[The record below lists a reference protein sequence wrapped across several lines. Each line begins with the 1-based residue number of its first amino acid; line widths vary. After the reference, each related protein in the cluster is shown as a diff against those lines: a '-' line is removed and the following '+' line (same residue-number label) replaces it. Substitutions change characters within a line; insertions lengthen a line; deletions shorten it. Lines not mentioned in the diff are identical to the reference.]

1 MKKGLGGNF
10 VWLAAAVLAG
20 IAGFAGDCA
29 AEETCHT
36 AGTCTLCAEGT
47 FERIVSVVWKPDEK
61 KITVTA
67 ELTGCADFTA
77 PDCWIKGSTEYLK
90 MWVDWDG
97 DGKFDSHEPA
107 VSASLSASSAY
118 IREGETLLLTF
129 DEPLTFPDKYE
140 GSPRVRVAMA
150 RDNDSFGP
158 CGSIGAGSVLDTNL
172 SFRVHSADYNPADF
186 NISHNELLRVIQ
198 LYSFSEYHCDSAG
211 EDGYS
216 PGNGAEDCT
225 PHSSDYAHQDWK
237 IDLSEL
243 LRAIQ
248 LYTAEGYHPDPEGED
263 GFAPG
268 GTPDADETPPEWNG
282 KFRIW
287 INKNGSADTVTKKA
301 TYNDG
306 EGVEG
311 AEILFTD
318 KNKKDRGMST
328 TSGENGIFDLP
339 GVITDEAKIYAEKF
353 YYSVRSPKAGGDT
366 TSDLSLLNSLSSE
379 QLDNYP
385 FEDRE
390 NPSEN
395 PYLVDGV
402 DGILYNFFMSGDI
415 VDKNGEYHD
424 FPGKGRTLADAELDD
439 EGNMLVQLVHP
450 RIEWNLVVAFETLE
464 LRDRIHDDMGA
475 RFGDAVRRMH
485 NYTDGYSLLENV
497 VLVKDSYSGTAPYQF
512 GDIVIEEGDS
522 APYTR
527 ERIRGIYPNNG
538 IWTGADYLEYDKNG
552 NLIEY
557 SWGHGLSHEFGH
569 YIFDFRDEYLN
580 GYITGAD
587 IKKVQAD
594 EGTAEY
600 WAYRHENTPGEFPEN
615 YGMMDRA
622 FWPDDHELS
631 GPADYFQREQDSGGK
646 YEPDKVTLQYA
657 DSGGK
662 SCWEDFRS
670 DFQEEI
676 RANFEKKLKSPVS
689 NNDFEDFADDF
700 FNNLIIP
707 PHESGSYPESTREK
721 RTGPS
726 EVRGVNIVEW
736 SPSGNSDNK
745 KSGTREHDFFFWIT
759 VQVVDERNTPV
770 PNAEIWSTP
779 ANLELG
785 GMKNFWERTDDDG
798 IVEEYPARIGSRLEA
813 YFAGRT
819 AHIDIDDIRYDYEIM
834 LPIDL
839 DKPYDDVPGIIVTA
853 EPDNSAPG
861 RIRVMVS
868 GDDLNSEP
876 EVTLIQPLG
885 YSADISM
892 TGAGGLWS
900 GASDYDYYDRLFD
913 ETQGLFE
920 VAAASDSG
928 TAHSANSLTIWN
940 TIWEMPT
947 NGYSHG
953 SFTANIYPDVFEGEG
968 IFVITESLAPPPA
981 NGELAPAGPVWGLGF
996 PDDMDEVSHIDLIV
1010 RFDSDRIR
1018 GIDAGS
1024 MELYG
1029 WDAGKRE
1036 WTLIPDSRNDRRSLS
1051 IRVSS
1056 PEYDAYAVF
1065 APRSDDT
1072 APPDPVTDI
1081 RTETENSVDNI
1092 DILWTAPSDNEGVFA
1107 YDIRYNTVPVT
1118 ESNWNGCFDLRLAY
1132 HIPKPGA
1139 PGTAQKMSMGS
1150 FADPARDYW
1159 FGIRSADAA
1168 GNWSAIA
1175 VTDTPVRPVSSRD
1188 KDGDGMRDSWEENNG
1203 LNPTVDDSMNDE
1215 DGDGLT
1221 NIEEY
1226 KHSTSLRDDDT
1237 DGDGWTD
1244 GEEVSLG
1251 SDPWNW
1257 NSRPHPLEMTVRVT
1271 DQNGSPL
1278 EGAQIWR
1285 VPEDGLRE
1293 FQGTTGE
1300 DGVAGCRVRVGDR
1313 LEAHYRGES
1322 ENEDIRR
1329 LLYVGEHYEITVST
1343 GADGGGPRLVVTAE
1357 PGEQGRLLL
1366 VVAGGPLLY
1375 TPMITLTQEDGETVR
1390 AEPMSPSENKSVW
1403 TGNVACGTD
1412 RGELETAAFTE
1423 TSGSRSVTALR
1434 IHDVKAGSDGEY
1446 ESPGGN
1452 MRIKTGPDTFSADG
1466 SLVITE
1472 SSAPAPAPEKGELT
1486 QAGPVFGIGLS
1497 ENIGEVGAAELVIP
1511 LSGIMRGLDASRL
1524 SLHGLDTDDGTWDV
1538 IPGGGNNLMEFGV
1551 ELPAVTYASYALL
1564 APRTDDAEPPE
1575 AVTDLR
1581 GVTGEGAGEVILRWT
1596 APHDNEGVHA
1606 YEIRHHLWPMDPA
1619 GWDDEDHVDNLT
1631 FPDWRMFAA
1640 SEPGEEQT
1648 LVLRVPMPDVPHYF
1662 GIRAYDAAG
1671 NASPVSCPST
1681 PVEPLPA
1688 NDADRDG
1695 MRDSWETSRGLDVT
1709 ADDSAGDPDGDGLD
1723 NLTEFGLN
1731 THPNKA
1737 DTDDDGWGDMAEV
1750 RFGGNPLFPD
1760 IRPRGDLSCDS
1771 DLSLADVILA
1781 LRLQVSAD
1789 IPLKIC
1795 SEDTDG
1801 DGKIGLAEAVSIL
1814 RMIGGGIDYV
1824 PAPLRGGIP
1833 EQNLP

>member
-36 AGTCTLCAEGT
+36 AGTCTLCAE
-47 FERIVSVVWKPDEK
+47 
-61 KITVTA
+61 
-67 ELTGCADFTA
+67 
-77 PDCWIKGSTEYLK
+77 
-90 MWVDWDG
+90 
-97 DGKFDSHEPA
+97 DS
-107 VSASLSASSAY
+107 
-118 IREGETLLLTF
+118 
-129 DEPLTFPDKYE
+129 
-140 GSPRVRVAMA
+140 
-150 RDNDSFGP
+150 
-158 CGSIGAGSVLDTNL
+158 
-172 SFRVHSADYNPADF
+172 
-186 NISHNELLRVIQ
+186 
-198 LYSFSEYHCDSAG
+198 
-211 EDGYS
+211 
-216 PGNGAEDCT
+216 
-225 PHSSDYAHQDWK
+225 
-237 IDLSEL
+237 
-243 LRAIQ
+243 
-248 LYTAEGYHPDPEGED
+248 
-263 GFAPG
+263 
-268 GTPDADETPPEWNG
+268 
-282 KFRIW
+282 
-287 INKNGSADTVTKKA
+287 
-301 TYNDG
+301 
-306 EGVEG
+306 
-311 AEILFTD
+311 
-318 KNKKDRGMST
+318 
-328 TSGENGIFDLP
+328 
-339 GVITDEAKIYAEKF
+339 
-353 YYSVRSPKAGGDT
+353 
-366 TSDLSLLNSLSSE
+366 
-379 QLDNYP
+379 
-385 FEDRE
+385 
-390 NPSEN
+390 
-395 PYLVDGV
+395 
-402 DGILYNFFMSGDI
+402 
-415 VDKNGEYHD
+415 
-424 FPGKGRTLADAELDD
+424 
-439 EGNMLVQLVHP
+439 
-450 RIEWNLVVAFETLE
+450 
-464 LRDRIHDDMGA
+464 
-475 RFGDAVRRMH
+475 
-485 NYTDGYSLLENV
+485 
-497 VLVKDSYSGTAPYQF
+497 F
-512 GDIVIEEGDS
+512 GDIVMEEGDS

-622 FWPDDHELS
+622 HWPDDHELS
-631 GPADYFQREQDSGGK
+631 GPADYFRRKKNTEEE
-646 YEPDKVTLQYA
+646 YNPDEVTLQYN
-657 DSGGK
+657 DTGGK

-676 RANFEKKLKSPVS
+676 KANFKK
-689 NNDFEDFADDF
+689 NNFVGFADDF

-707 PHESGSYPESTREK
+707 PHESGSYPGSTREK

-726 EVRGVNIVEW
+726 EARCVNIVEW
-736 SPSGNSDNK
+736 WSPRLDTDTDNK
-745 KSGTREHDFFFWIT
+745 KSTTRTPDISFRT
-759 VQVVDERNTPV
+759 VLRIVDESGTPV
-770 PNAEIWSTP
+770 PGADIWDASDGTKYLRGQTD
-779 ANLELG
+779 ANG
-785 GMKNFWERTDDDG
+785 IMKTF
-798 IVEEYPARIGSRLEA
+798 VSIGDRLEA
-813 YFAGRT
+813 DFAGRT
-819 AHIDIDDIRYDYEIM
+819 EYVDIDDIKYDHEIT
-834 LPIDL
+834 LPFDIDN
-839 DKPYDDVPGIIVTA
+839 PRESMPGIIVSA
-853 EPDNSAPG
+853 EPGNSDPA
-861 RIRVMVS
+861 RIRVVIS
-868 GDDLNSEP
+868 GDTVTSEP
-876 EVTLIQPLG
+876 KITL
-885 YSADISM
+885 SARRPPTDVVINAEGDSV
-892 TGAGGLWS
+892 WS
-900 GASDYDYYDRLFD
+900 GIADYYDYDYYGGVNSGIF
-913 ETQGLFE
+913 G
-920 VAAASDSG
+920 VVVNSDSLKSRSENLFAIYETKWG
-928 TAHSANSLTIWN
+928 EMLGNEYYHSNLMI
-940 TIWEMPT
+940 
-947 NGYSHG
+947 GLH
-953 SFTANIYPDVFEGEG
+953 PDNFENDGVF
-968 IFVITESLAPPPA
+968 IVTKSSPSPPA
-981 NGELAPAGPVWGLGF
+981 NGELAIAGYVWSIGF
-996 PDDMDEVSHIDLIV
+996 SDDIGTVSHIDLDIK
-1010 RFDSDRIR
+1010 FDPPEQIR
-1018 GIDAGS
+1018 GLDAGR

-1029 WDAGKRE
+1029 WDTGKRE
-1036 WTLIPDSRNDRRSLS
+1036 WILIPGGGNNLRSFW
-1051 IRVSS
+1051 IRLYS
-1056 PEYDAYAVF
+1056 PEHSAHAVF

-1072 APPDPVTDI
+1072 VPPEPVKDL
-1081 RTETENSVDNI
+1081 RTETEGSVDNI
-1092 DILWTAPSDNEGVFA
+1092 DILWTAPADNREVFA
-1107 YDIRYNTVPVT
+1107 YDIRYSTAASVT
-1118 ESNWNGCFDLRLAY
+1118 ESNWDGCPRLYRAY
-1132 HIPKPGA
+1132 HIPDPGA

-1226 KHSTSLRDDDT
+1226 KHTTSLRDDDT

-1251 SDPWNW
+1251 SNPRDWD
-1257 NSRPHPLEMTVRVT
+1257 SRPHPLEMTVRVT

-1313 LEAHYRGES
+1313 LEAHHGGES

-1329 LLYVGEHYEITVST
+1329 LLYVGEHYEITLST
-1343 GADGGGPRLVVTAE
+1343 GAAGGGPRLVVTAE

-1366 VVAGGPLLY
+1366 VVAGDPLLY

-1412 RGELETAAFTE
+1412 RGELETTAFTE
-1423 TSGSRSVTALR
+1423 TRESRSVTALR

-1472 SSAPAPAPEKGELT
+1472 SSSPAPAPEKGELT

-1524 SLHGLDTDDGTWDV
+1524 SLHGLDTDDGTWDL
-1538 IPGGGNNLMEFGV
+1538 IPGGGNNLREFGV
-1551 ELPAVTYASYALL
+1551 ELPAVTYASYALF

-1606 YEIRHHLWPMDPA
+1606 YEIRHHIWPMDPA

-1631 FPDWRMFAA
+1631 FPDWRVFAA

-1648 LVLRVPMPDVPHYF
+1648 LVLLVPMPDVPHYF
-1662 GIRAYDAAG
+1662 GIRACDAAG

-1737 DTDDDGWGDMAEV
+1737 DTVDDGWGDMAEV
-1750 RFGGNPLFPD
+1750 RFGGNPLYPD